1 MYIKS
6 TNEIYFPHIIP
17 GSTIGGKVHTWKN
30 NVNGGAKKI
39 VDLCLNQ
46 NSFFGGNVLILG
58 LIKEYGF
65 YACQHIDTQEI
76 IGFYV
81 SDPHMVTELGK
92 MLLSERFPNTT
103 IKYEVFVE
111 TPPTPEQLKDLAEMK
126 QYGLDHGISPII
138 VEKANAEE
146 IKSCLAS
153 LSSGKAEKQMA
164 SVETAV
170 IDAVEKNKIVP
181 THSGE
186 LSPSFLQGRP
196 QPKGRPR
203 KV

>member
-17 GSTIGGKVHTWKN
+17 GAILGGKKHVWN
-30 NVNGGAKKI
+30 DVNGGAKKI

-92 MLLSERFPNTT
+92 MLIAERFPSTE

-111 TPPTPEQLKDLAEMK
+111 TPPTAAQLKDLAEMK
-126 QYGLDHGISPII
+126 QYGIDHGFSPLL
-138 VEKANAEE
+138 VDKSNAEE
-146 IKSCLAS
+146 IRALRAS
-153 LSSGKAEKQMA
+153 LSSGKAEKSMA
-164 SVETAV
+164 SVETPV

-186 LSPSFLQGRP
+186 LSPSFLEGRP